1 MKSRLPF
8 VFIIFTVM
16 LDAMGI
22 GLLMP
27 VLPDLISALDGGS
40 LADAA
45 RWGGLLAF
53 TYAGMQFLFGPLVGA
68 LSDRFGRRPILLI
81 SLVGMGFAYVITAF
95 APFLWLLF
103 VARVVSGIT
112 GATYSTAN
120 AYVADISPRDKRAAN
135 FGLVGLGFGIGFIL
149 GPAMGGYLG
158 QFGYQAPVI
167 AAAALS
173 FANAIFGFFV
183 MPETL
188 KSPRA
193 IIWRE
198 ADPIRALMKLRSLPG
213 LGPLLLILFLY
224 TIAHN
229 IYPAIWAFFTIE
241 RFDWDVNLV
250 GISLAA
256 FGICM
261 AIVQG
266 GLMRIILAK
275 IGDYSTAV
283 FGLSV
288 DLFVFGLVMAITQTW
303 QIFALMPIMALGVV
317 VGPALN
323 GIMANATP
331 DDRQG
336 ALQGVL
342 ASLQGIA
349 AILSPLLM
357 TNLFSTFSGEGA
369 PVYFPAAPFL
379 AAAVLTAICL
389 GLLLRARGAQIQD
402 TITSSGS

>member
-81 SLVGMGFAYVITAF
+81 SLVGMGLAYVITAF
-95 APFLWLLF
+95 APYLWLLF

-188 KSPRA
+188 KSPRP
-193 IIWRE
+193 IVWKE
-198 ADPIRALMKLRSLPG
+198 ADPIRAVMKVRSLPG

-241 RFDWDVNLV
+241 RFAWDVNMV

-275 IGDYSTAV
+275 IGDYGTAV
-283 FGLSV
+283 FGLTI
-288 DLFVFGLVMAITQTW
+288 DMLVFGIIMFVTQTW
-303 QIFALMPIMALGVV
+303 QIFMLMPVMALGVV

-357 TNLFSTFSGEGA
+357 TNLFSAFSGEDA
-369 PVYFPAAPFL
+369 PIYLPAAPFL
-379 AAAVLTAICL
+379 AAGVLTAICL
-389 GLLLRARGAQIQD
+389 GLLVRARGARVQD
-402 TITSSGS
+402 TITSKGS

>member
-27 VLPDLISALDGGS
+27 VLPDLLSTLDGGS

-68 LSDRFGRRPILLI
+68 VSDRFGRRPVLLI
-81 SLVGMGFAYVITAF
+81 SLVGMGIAYIITAF
-95 APFLWLLF
+95 APALWLLF
-103 VARVVSGIT
+103 IARIISGIT

-120 AYVADISPRDKRAAN
+120 AFVADISARDKRAAN

-149 GPAMGGYLG
+149 GPAMGGFLG
-158 QFGYQAPVI
+158 QYGYQAPI
-167 AAAALS
+167 LAAAVLS
-173 FANAIFGFFV
+173 LANAVFGYFV

-188 KSPRA
+188 KSKRA
-193 IIWRE
+193 IVWKE
-198 ADPIRALMKLRSLPG
+198 ADPIRALLKVRSLPG
-213 LGPLLLILFLY
+213 LGPLLLVMFLY

-241 RFDWDVNLV
+241 RFAWDVNMV
-250 GISLAA
+250 GLSLAA

-261 AIVQG
+261 AVVQG

-275 IGDYSTAV
+275 IGDWGTAM
-283 FGLSV
+283 FGLSI
-288 DLFVFGLVMAITQTW
+288 DIFVFMLIVWVTQTW
-303 QIFALMPIMALGVV
+303 QIFALMPVMALGVV

-323 GIMANATP
+323 GVMANATP

-357 TNLFSTFSGEGA
+357 TNLFSTFSAEDA
-369 PVYFPAAPFL
+369 PIYLPAAPFI
-379 AAAVLTAICL
+379 AAAILTAISL
-389 GLLLRARGAQIQD
+389 GLLLRARAAQRQA